1 MTDAKV
7 VMDQFMKRLSE
18 DGFKKEN
25 QPNNGPDI
33 DTDFIE
39 RRLESYSNLLKSGII
54 EAALDE

>member
-1 MTDAKV
+1 MTDTKI

-25 QPNNGPDI
+25 QPNIGPDI
-33 DTDFIE
+33 DADFIE
-39 RRLESYSNLLKSGII
+39 RKLESYSRLLESGII